1 MRFSN
6 KNNEL
11 DMLHG
16 SLADKILLFAMPL
29 AASMI
34 LQQIFN
40 SADIAVIGRFESAQA
55 LAAVGSNGP
64 TINLFVNLFVG
75 MSLGANVLAASFIG
89 RSEKDRIYE
98 VVNTSMTL
106 ALISGLV
113 LLILGVATAV
123 PLLVFMNTPSDVMD
137 LAVLYLRLYFLG
149 MPFIMIYNFGAAI
162 LRSKGDSKRPLFC
175 LTLSGIIN
183 VILNLIFVIVFKMGV
198 AGVAIATA
206 ISNGVSAA
214 MILKYLAGER
224 EPFKFTFKSWLK
236 AKIKL
241 NKNHLIMIL
250 KIGLPAGVQGMLF
263 SISNICIQQAINIFG
278 AYASAGSAAAMGFD
292 FLTFYFV
299 NAFTQAAVT
308 FTSQNYAAG
317 DIARCKR
324 VYNLSMILSVSFTAI
339 ACIICYIF
347 RYELIGFFTDNQE
360 ALEYGVIRMVHAVL
374 FIWMC
379 NLYEITGGAMR
390 GMGWSVLP
398 AILILLGCCVFR
410 LIWVYALP
418 FMWLENFAGLMNI
431 YPYSW
436 IITSCMTLS
445 SYYLYVRPRAFRKLK
460 IFK

>member
-1 MRFSN
+1 MKLIN

-16 SLADKILLFAMPL
+16 SLADKMLLFAMPL

-75 MSLGANVLAASFIG
+75 MALGSNVLAASLIG
-89 RSEKDRIYE
+89 RGEKVKIGE
-98 VVNTSMTL
+98 VVNTSMSL
-106 ALISGLV
+106 ALISGII
-113 LLILGVATAV
+113 LLIIGLATAV
-123 PLLVFMNTPSDVMD
+123 PLLIFMNTPSDVMD

-149 MPFIMIYNFGAAI
+149 MPFIMIYNFGGAI

-175 LTLSGIIN
+175 LTIAGIVN

-198 AGVAIATA
+198 AGVAIATV
-206 ISNGVSAA
+206 ISNGVSAF

-224 EPFKFTFKSWLK
+224 EPFKFTFNSWLK
-236 AKIKL
+236 SKIKL
-241 NKNHLIMIL
+241 NHAHLIIIL
-250 KIGLPAGVQGMLF
+250 KIGLPAGFQGMLF
-263 SISNICIQQAINIFG
+263 SISNICIQQAINTFG

-317 DIARCKR
+317 NIARCKR
-324 VYNLSMILSVSFTAI
+324 VYNLSMLLSMGFTAI
-339 ACIICYIF
+339 ACIICYVF
-347 RYELIGFFTDNQE
+347 RYELISFFTNNQD
-360 ALEYGVIRMVHAVL
+360 ALEHGVIRMIHAVA

-390 GMGWSVLP
+390 GMGSSILP
-398 AILILLGCCVFR
+398 AVLILLGCCAFR
-410 LIWVYALP
+410 LVWVYLLP
-418 FMWLENFAGLMNI
+418 FMWLGNFKMLMNI
-431 YPYSW
+431 YPFSW

-445 SYYLYVRPRAFRKLK
+445 AYFYVRNKAFKNL
-460 IFK
+460 

>member
-1 MRFSN
+1 
-6 KNNEL
+6 
-11 DMLHG
+11 
-16 SLADKILLFAMPL
+16 
-29 AASMI
+29 
-34 LQQIFN
+34 
-40 SADIAVIGRFESAQA
+40 
-55 LAAVGSNGP
+55 
-64 TINLFVNLFVG
+64 
-75 MSLGANVLAASFIG
+75 
-89 RSEKDRIYE
+89 
-98 VVNTSMTL
+98 
-106 ALISGLV
+106 
-113 LLILGVATAV
+113 
-123 PLLVFMNTPSDVMD
+123 
-137 LAVLYLRLYFLG
+137 
-149 MPFIMIYNFGAAI
+149 
-162 LRSKGDSKRPLFC
+162 
-175 LTLSGIIN
+175 
-183 VILNLIFVIVFKMGV
+183 
-198 AGVAIATA
+198 
-206 ISNGVSAA
+206 
-214 MILKYLAGER
+214 
-224 EPFKFTFKSWLK
+224 
-236 AKIKL
+236 
-241 NKNHLIMIL
+241 MIL

-324 VYNLSMILSVSFTAI
+324 VYNLSMILSMSFTAI

-347 RYELIGFFTDNQE
+347 RYEFIGFFTDNQE
-360 ALEYGVIRMVHAVL
+360 ALEHGVIRMVHAVL

-418 FMWLENFAGLMNI
+418 FMWLENFASLMNI

-445 SYYLYVRPRAFRKLK
+445 SYYFYVRPRAFRKLK